1 MIIIKH
7 HEEVGVIKLDR
18 GITNALNSKLVQE
31 LTETI
36 QHQKE
41 NLDVQALLLT
51 STNDKFFTIGLDIP
65 EIFDLSKEEFA
76 KFYHSYNDLC
86 MDLYTFP
93 KPTIV
98 AITGHA
104 IAGGCI
110 LTLCCDYRLMAEG
123 RKLMG
128 LNEIKLGVPVPYP
141 GDCMLRELVGI
152 QKCREITDI
161 GDFYD
166 SEALFQIGMIDEIVP
181 IDQLY
186 NRSIEKARK
195 LGLLPLDAFQKIKRN
210 RIETI
215 EKQIRK
221 NLAEKEKL
229 FIESWYMDTTRK
241 RLKEAIKKF

>member
-1 MIIIKH
+1 MITFEL
-7 HEEVGVIKLDR
+7 HEKVGVIKLHR

-31 LTETI
+31 LIETLRLRR
-36 QHQKE
+36 K
-41 NLDVQALLLT
+41 NSGVRALVLT
-51 STNDKFFTIGLDIP
+51 SANDKFFSIGLDIP
-65 EIFDLSKEEFA
+65 ELFDLSKEEFA
-76 KFYHSYNDLC
+76 KFYHSYNNLC

-98 AITGHA
+98 AIPGHA

-152 QKCREITDI
+152 QRAREITDI

-166 SEALFQIGMIDEIVP
+166 SKALFQIGIVDEIVP
-181 IDQLY
+181 VDQLHSK
-186 NRSIEKARK
+186 SIAKASK
-195 LGLLPLDAFQKIKRN
+195 LGSLPLDAFQKIKRN
-210 RIETI
+210 RIEAI
-215 EKQIRK
+215 ENNIRN
-221 NLAEKEKL
+221 NLVEKEEL
-229 FIESWYMDTTRK
+229 FIESWYRDSTRE
-241 RLKEAIKKF
+241 RLKEAMKKF